1 MGEQSFWQLLLAPF
15 ALLYGL
21 AVSIRNYLY
30 HSKVLRSAKFSLPVI
45 SVGNLSVGGAGKTP
59 HIEYLLRS
67 LHDYLELATLSRGYK
82 RQTQGYLEVHPSHK
96 ALDVGDEPLQFSR
109 KFEDV
114 LVSVAESRAIGI
126 PQILSRHPKIQV
138 ILLDDAFQHRAVTP
152 GLNILLT
159 EYNRPFTRDYLL
171 PAGRLREWR
180 SAYRRA
186 DVIVVSKCP
195 PDLNEA
201 QRQAMIAELKPFPHQ
216 RVFFSRYAYADPYLL
231 LNPGYK
237 IGLDRDSDVILLSAI
252 AGTDYLLDY
261 LAPKAAS
268 VVSLEYAD
276 HHHFSTT
283 DLSEIRAAFLRLD
296 SPNKIILTTE
306 KDAMRLEA
314 HREYLQDERLPVFV
328 LPITVEFLFD
338 EGPVFDQMIR
348 QYLLEYKS

>member
-59 HIEYLLRS
+59 HIEYLLQS
-67 LHDYLELATLSRGYK
+67 LRNYLELATLSRGYK

-96 ALDVGDEPLQFSR
+96 ALEVGDEPLQFRR

-114 LVSVAESRAIGI
+114 LVTVAESRAIGI
-126 PQILSRHPKIQV
+126 PQILSRHPKTQV

-159 EYNRPFTRDYLL
+159 EYNR
-171 PAGRLREWR
+171 LREWR
-180 SAYRRA
+180 SAYKRA

-195 PDLNEA
+195 PDLNES

-216 RVFFSRYAYADPYLL
+216 KVFFSRYTYADPYFL

-237 IGLDRDSDVILLSAI
+237 IGLDQDTDVVLLSAI

-261 LAPKAAS
+261 LAPKVAS

-276 HHHFSTT
+276 HHNFSST

-328 LPITVEFLFD
+328 LPISVEFLFD
-338 EGPVFDQMIR
+338 EGPAFDQMIR